1 MKKIFFKDRRGRNN
15 SGIANLFS
23 ERFPE
28 VFAAPAHN
36 SNLVFNS
43 IIAHDSFCGFKFTH
57 VEGFKHIMSLG
68 NSFSSGP
75 DAIPVV
81 LVKQCT

>member
-36 SNLVFNS
+36 SNLVFNY